1 LHNNNNNNNNKIN
14 IIDMRTN
21 EEIKKLDFEQLGE
34 CADAHS
40 VLLETQFNYKDIFY
54 IARCI
59 YYEGG
64 FGLDDIEILDGD
76 YQEIDYDEDVE
87 DIAELLLA
95 GINYDANI
103 KCKTDLRYL

>member
-1 LHNNNNNNNNKIN
+1 
-14 IIDMRTN
+14 MRTN
-21 EEIKKLDFEQLGE
+21 EEIKKLDFKHLSEFAE
-34 CADAHS
+34 AYS
-40 VLLETQFNYKDIFY
+40 VFIETQFKYKDIVY
-54 IARCI
+54 VAKSI

-64 FGLDDIEILDGD
+64 FGLDDIEILDED

-103 KCKTDLRYL
+103 KCETDLSYL

>member
-1 LHNNNNNNNNKIN
+1 
-14 IIDMRTN
+14 MRTN
-21 EEIKKLDFEQLGE
+21 EEIKKLDFEHLSE
-34 CADAHS
+34 FAEAYS
-40 VLLETQFNYKDIFY
+40 VFIETQFKYKGVVY
-54 IARCI
+54 VAKSI

-64 FGLDDIEILDGD
+64 FGLDDIEILDED

-103 KCKTDLRYL
+103 KCETDLRYL